1 MGVIIYGRFNRPKTI
16 PSPAGDG
23 ILRQYEVRIVDGKRV
38 ISVASESSLI
48 DKVKEAFPDTLIYNI
63 LARHERGDIT
73 ALNKV
78 QGQYMDVVGMP
89 STLAQAQQ
97 MLIDIRNDFDQLPQD
112 VRKHFNNSVDEFI
125 ESVSTGK
132 AAEFFQAQ
140 AAANAPAV
148 DSVPASDTKEG
159 E

>member
-1 MGVIIYGRFNRPKTI
+1 MGIIIYGRFNRPKTI

-38 ISVASESSLI
+38 ISVASESSLV
-48 DKVKEAFPDTLIYNI
+48 DKVKESFPDTLIYNI
-63 LARHERGDIT
+63 LARHERGDVT
-73 ALNKV
+73 ALNQV
-78 QGQYMDVVGMP
+78 SGQYMDVVGMP
-89 STLAQAQQ
+89 TTLAQAQQ
-97 MLIDIRNDFDQLPQD
+97 MLIDIRNDFDKLPQD

-140 AAANAPAV
+140 AAANNPAA
-148 DSVPASDTKEG
+148 DTVPASDTKEG